1 MDFSIVS
8 KLNTSKMI
16 IIPLFE
22 EQKIKNFKIN
32 FPKQIKK
39 DFTGKDKQIISF
51 YDKELVVL
59 VGLGDIKKFDIE
71 KLDSIIKF
79 LVSYF
84 KKLDKKEMIFCLN
97 GKERGIEFMKDQMKL
112 VQEHLYSF
120 SISDKKEE
128 SKKKYE
134 INFYAEMKYHKE
146 LSNFIK
152 MLDSIK
158 LVKDLGEEPANIL
171 TPTEF
176 VKRAKVRGKQT
187 GFTVKV
193 IEEKQLKK
201 MGMNSLLSVSE
212 GSQYPGYLVELHLNG
227 RKKTAKNKKSIRNN
241 KNSNENLNKNGKKM
255 KTKKNKKSKI
265 RSENKNNNNLEGGGK
280 PIIIVGKGVTFDTGG
295 NSLKGSNSM
304 IDMKTDMLGAATVL
318 AIMDYLSKIGC
329 KKNVI
334 GLMPI
339 VENMPGR
346 YATRPGDIVKSY
358 SGKTI
363 EIMDTDAEGRLIL
376 ADALTYAQEFNPTKI
391 VDLATLTGSQER
403 LSCGLF
409 TSILG
414 NDTKFNEKLID
425 IGDKTNEKLVE
436 LPVYRR
442 FIDDTKSDIADVKN
456 SDFKCKTGVI
466 YGAAFLWNFVN
477 EDKVKWAHLDIAGPS
492 RKEGNITGV
501 CVRLLSDY
509 ILEGK

>member
-1 MDFSIVS
+1 MNFSLIS
-8 KLNTSKMI
+8 KLDTSKI
-16 IIPLFE
+16 VIVPLF
-22 EQKIKNFKIN
+22 KNKKFKNLKIN

-39 DFTGKDKQIISF
+39 DFTGKEKQIISF

-59 VGLGDIKKFDIE
+59 VGLGDSTKFDIE

-79 LVSYF
+79 LVNYL

-97 GKERGIEFMKDQMKL
+97 GQERGLEFMKDQMKL
-112 VQEHLYSF
+112 VQEYLYSY

-128 SKKKYE
+128 TKKKYE
-134 INFYAEMKYHKE
+134 IKFYVEMKYHKE
-146 LSNFIK
+146 LSKFIK

-176 VKRAKVRGKQT
+176 VKRVEFRGKQS
-187 GFTVKV
+187 GFNVKV

-212 GSQYPGYLVELHLNG
+212 GSQYPGYLVEIHLNG
-227 RKKTAKNKKSIRNN
+227 RKNTAKNKKSIRNN
-241 KNSNENLNKNGKKM
+241 KNLNKNSKKM
-255 KTKKNKKSKI
+255 KQTKKNK
-265 RSENKNNNNLEGGGK
+265 NVYGGGK

-295 NSLKGSNSM
+295 NSLKGPNSM

-376 ADALTYAQEFNPTKI
+376 ADALTYAQEFNPDRI
-391 VDLATLTGSQER
+391 VDLATLTGSQEK

-409 TSILG
+409 TSIFG
-414 NDTKFNEKLID
+414 NNTKFNEKLIEM
-425 IGDKTNEKLVE
+425 GDKTNEKLVE

-456 SDFKCKTGVI
+456 SDFKCKTGAI
-466 YGAAFLWNFVN
+466 YGAAFLWNFID
-477 EDKVKWAHLDIAGPS
+477 EDKFKWAHLDIAGPA
-492 RKEGNITGV
+492 RKGGNITGV